1 MQDQIEALLGELK
14 SLWRYRWPA
23 VIAAWT
29 IAIGG
34 WVAVYLTPPSYE
46 AQARVYVDV
55 TSALKPLLQGLA
67 VDQNVDSQLNYVRQ
81 TMLSRPALEKVARQT
96 ELDLRAKSPTDREH
110 LIDSLQKKIL
120 IEFASGPASGPD
132 KSGDKLYT
140 ISYQDTSR
148 PMSLAVVTKLLNTF
162 VEDSMGA
169 GRSGSASAQ
178 RFLREQ
184 IKEVEQRLVEDEARV
199 AEFRKKNMG
208 LMPGEQGDYF
218 TRVQNENEALKKAQG
233 QLSIAMT
240 RREALA
246 HQLRG
251 EAPFSPGDKPAVG
264 GNTFGVGGSETT
276 FRLKEAESRLEEL
289 RLKYT
294 DKHPEVIALQETI
307 AQLKERQA
315 TELAAVKRGDPSAAS
330 MSGLSTNPVYQNIQL
345 QLNQADVEV
354 ASLKGEIADHERRIG
369 ELDHAKNLAPEV
381 EAEFAR
387 LNRSYGI
394 TKAQYTSLVERLE
407 KAKLSDQAT
416 DAGTIKFE
424 VIDPPAAKI
433 EPVKPNRPLLT
444 SLVFAAALA
453 AGLGLAWLLGQLRP
467 VYDSARKLS
476 TDIGL
481 PILGAVSLTG
491 PAAAAGS
498 DRKALLPFGA
508 ATAALLVIYL
518 VILALQAG
526 GYTPSSLVG

>member
-1 MQDQIEALLGELK
+1 MQNQFEALLGEAK

-23 VIAAWT
+23 LIAAWT
-29 IAIGG
+29 IAIVG

-46 AQARVYVDV
+46 AQARVYVDA
-55 TSALKPLLQGLA
+55 TSALRPLLAGLA
-67 VDQNVDSQLNYVRQ
+67 VDPNVDAQLNYVRQ

-96 ELDLRAKSPTDREH
+96 ELDLRAKTPTEREH
-110 LIDSLQKKIL
+110 LIASLQKKIL
-120 IEFASGPASGPD
+120 IEFASGPVSGPD
-132 KSGDKLYT
+132 KAGDKLYT
-140 ISYQDTSR
+140 ITYQDTSR

-169 GRSGSASAQ
+169 GRAGSANAQ
-178 RFLREQ
+178 HFLREQ

-199 AEFRKKNMG
+199 AEFRKKNVG

-233 QLSIAMT
+233 QLTIAMT
-240 RREALA
+240 RREALV
-246 HQLRG
+246 HQLHG
-251 EAPFSPGDKPAVG
+251 ETPFSPGEKPAAG
-264 GNTFGVGGSETT
+264 TTGFAGAGSDTT
-276 FRLKEAESRLEEL
+276 FRLKEAESKLEEL

-294 DKHPEVIALQETI
+294 DRHPEVVALQETI
-307 AQLKERQA
+307 ATLKSRQA
-315 TELAAVKRGDPSAAS
+315 EELAAIKRGDPAAAS
-330 MSGLSTNPVYQNIQL
+330 MSGLSSNPVYQNIQL

-354 ASLKGEIADHERRIG
+354 ASLKGEIADHEHRIS

-407 KAKLSDQAT
+407 KAKLSEQAT

-444 SLVFAAALA
+444 SLVFFAAVA

-467 VYDSARKLS
+467 VYDSAHRLAAD
-476 TDIGL
+476 TGL
-481 PILGAVSLTG
+481 PILGAVTLMG
-491 PAAAAGS
+491 QAAVAVKERSAMVRFAAICG
-498 DRKALLPFGA
+498 
-508 ATAALLVIYL
+508 ALLVVYL
-518 VILALQAG
+518 LILLLQAG
-526 GYTPSSLVG
+526 GVNPPTLAG